1 MNFKE
6 YSLNLKNKALS
17 IFIGHNMLT
26 ILIHTNNLIQNY
38 QTKYIDI
45 ILRAYSSLKFV
56 WYLIYLI
63 SVVNTVNVVIYWMSL
78 YQEH

>member
-1 MNFKE
+1 MNLKE

-26 ILIHTNNLIQNY
+26 ILIHTNNIIQNY

-56 WYLIYLI
+56 WYLI
-63 SVVNTVNVVIYWMSL
+63 SVVNPV
-78 YQEH
+78 